1 MLSAQRACLE
11 QCIVQKLILYLRPL
25 LAPILQET
33 RRRTADRGSDLRLPQ
48 SNRWTRGRPPPAGSL
63 PPSLARGGGGWRVP
77 REGGRTDGRTDDLE
91 KKYFCIVSC
100 RSLARGELRPR
111 N

>member
-77 REGGRTDGRTDDLE
+77 REGGRTDGRFGKEIFLHS
-91 KKYFCIVSC
+91 FVPIVGEGGESSGC
-100 RSLARGELRPR
+100 RAR
-111 N
+111 